1 VFAWDELGDD
11 SLAML
16 LKFMPCNQWAY
27 LPLENLINNRD
38 GHTPPS
44 TNLHFDR
51 NQAMTWSLDFIQTT
65 AVGAIALFLG
75 VALLRRVPVLR
86 RYNIPAAVVGGLVI
100 AILVTMSREFNLATV
115 KFDTTLQAPLMTAFF
130 TSIGLSAS
138 VGLLKAGTRQALVFL
153 ALATFLA
160 VIQSL
165 IGMATAV
172 AFGQS
177 PLLGVLM
184 GPAALTGG
192 PATALAFAPQFAA
205 AGVASAESVAIAAA
219 MAGIVMG
226 GLVGGPIVTRLLEHH
241 QLQAASSAPVLQA
254 AANLPEQASPDEE
267 GDMLTAL
274 KGIGVLLVAMGIG
287 AWLSGVMKGAD
298 LTLPGYVGAMIMG
311 ALIRNLDDQTQWL
324 RIPHALTERM
334 GVVCLSLFLAVALMN
349 LKLWELTSIAAPLL
363 VNLVIQVVAV
373 AVFCWYVVFRVMGRD
388 YDAAVMSGG
397 FTGFMLGTTANA
409 MAVMHSV
416 VQRYGPSPR
425 AFLVAPIVG
434 AFFIDFTNALLI
446 TGWLNLLSP

>member
-1 VFAWDELGDD
+1 
-11 SLAML
+11 
-16 LKFMPCNQWAY
+16 
-27 LPLENLINNRD
+27 
-38 GHTPPS
+38 
-44 TNLHFDR
+44 
-51 NQAMTWSLDFIQTT
+51 MTWSLDFIQTT

-75 VALLRRVPVLR
+75 VAVLRRVPVLR

-100 AILVTMSREFNLATV
+100 ALLVTMSREFSLATV

-254 AANLPEQASPDEE
+254 AANLPEEASPDEE

-298 LTLPGYVGAMIMG
+298 LTLPSYVGAMIMG

-373 AVFCWYVVFRVMGRD
+373 ALFCWYVVFRVMGRD

-446 TGWLNLLSP
+446 TGLLNLLS

>member
-1 VFAWDELGDD
+1 
-11 SLAML
+11 MT
-16 LKFMPCNQWAY
+16 
-27 LPLENLINNRD
+27 LP
-38 GHTPPS
+38 
-44 TNLHFDR
+44 
-51 NQAMTWSLDFIQTT
+51 LDFIQTT
-65 AVGAIALFLG
+65 AVGAVALFIG
-75 VALLRRVPVLR
+75 VFILRRIPVLR
-86 RYNIPAAVVGGLVI
+86 RYNIPAAVIGGLGI
-100 AILVTMSREFNLATV
+100 AILVTASREFNLATV
-115 KFDTTLQAPLMTAFF
+115 KFDTSLQAPLMTAFF

-165 IGMATAV
+165 IGIATAV

-226 GLVGGPIVTRLLEHH
+226 GLVGGPIVTRLIVRY
-241 QLQAASSAPVLQA
+241 QLHSPTTSPTPAAQTTTSMPVD
-254 AANLPEQASPDEE
+254 STRDEE
-267 GDMLTAL
+267 RDLLTVL
-274 KGIGVLLVAMGIG
+274 KGVGVLLVAMGIG
-287 AWLSGVMKGAD
+287 SWLGGVMKSAD
-298 LTLPGYVGAMIMG
+298 LTLPGYVGAMLMG
-311 ALIRNLDDQTQWL
+311 AVIRNMDDQTQWL
-324 RIPHALTERM
+324 QIPHELTERM
-334 GVVCLSLFLAVALMN
+334 GLVCLSLFLSVALMN

-363 VNLVIQVVAV
+363 VNLFIQVIAV

-446 TGWLNLLSP
+446 TGLLNLLS

>member
-1 VFAWDELGDD
+1 
-11 SLAML
+11 
-16 LKFMPCNQWAY
+16 
-27 LPLENLINNRD
+27 
-38 GHTPPS
+38 
-44 TNLHFDR
+44 
-51 NQAMTWSLDFIQTT
+51 
-65 AVGAIALFLG
+65 
-75 VALLRRVPVLR
+75 
-86 RYNIPAAVVGGLVI
+86 
-100 AILVTMSREFNLATV
+100 V

-205 AGVASAESVAIAAA
+205 AGVASAESVAIASA

-241 QLQAASSAPVLQA
+241 QLHAAGSAPLAPA
-254 AANLPEQASPDEE
+254 AVNAPELASPDDE
-267 GDMLTAL
+267 GDLLTAL
-274 KGIGVLLVAMGIG
+274 KGVGVLLVAMGIG

-363 VNLVIQVVAV
+363 VNLAIQVVAV

>member
-1 VFAWDELGDD
+1 
-11 SLAML
+11 
-16 LKFMPCNQWAY
+16 
-27 LPLENLINNRD
+27 
-38 GHTPPS
+38 
-44 TNLHFDR
+44 
-51 NQAMTWSLDFIQTT
+51 
-65 AVGAIALFLG
+65 
-75 VALLRRVPVLR
+75 
-86 RYNIPAAVVGGLVI
+86 
-100 AILVTMSREFNLATV
+100 MSREFNVASI

-165 IGMATAV
+165 IGIVTAV

-205 AGVASAESVAIAAA
+205 AGVAAAESVAIAAA

-226 GLVGGPIVTRLLEHH
+226 GLVGGPIVTRLIEHH
-241 QLQAASSAPVLQA
+241 QLHAPAPTPSAQTTTSMPVH
-254 AANLPEQASPDEE
+254 STSDEE
-267 GDMLTAL
+267 GDLLTVL
-274 KGIGVLLVAMGIG
+274 KGLSVLLVAMGVG
-287 AWLSGVMKGAD
+287 SWLGGVMKSAD
-298 LTLPGYVGAMIMG
+298 LTLPGYVGAMLMG
-311 ALIRNLDDQTQWL
+311 ALIRNVDDQTQWL
-324 RIPHALTERM
+324 QIPHELTERI
-334 GVVCLSLFLAVALMN
+334 GLICLSLFLSVALMN
-349 LKLWELTSIAAPLL
+349 LKLWELTSIAAPLI
-363 VNLVIQVVAV
+363 VNLIIQVLAV
-373 AVFCWYVVFRVMGRD
+373 AVFCWYVVFKVMGRD

-446 TGWLNLLSP
+446 TGLLNLMS

>member
-1 VFAWDELGDD
+1 
-11 SLAML
+11 
-16 LKFMPCNQWAY
+16 
-27 LPLENLINNRD
+27 
-38 GHTPPS
+38 
-44 TNLHFDR
+44 
-51 NQAMTWSLDFIQTT
+51 MTWSLDFIQTT

-75 VALLRRVPVLR
+75 VAVLRRVPVLR

-177 PLLGVLM
+177 PLLGVLK

>member
-1 VFAWDELGDD
+1 
-11 SLAML
+11 
-16 LKFMPCNQWAY
+16 
-27 LPLENLINNRD
+27 
-38 GHTPPS
+38 
-44 TNLHFDR
+44 
-51 NQAMTWSLDFIQTT
+51 MTWSLDFIQTT
-65 AVGAIALFLG
+65 AVGAIAVFLG
-75 VALLRRVPVLR
+75 VAVLRRVPVLR

-100 AILVTMSREFNLATV
+100 ALLVTMSREFSLATV

-165 IGMATAV
+165 IGMATAL

-241 QLQAASSAPVLQA
+241 QLQA
-254 AANLPEQASPDEE
+254 
-267 GDMLTAL
+267 DMLTAL

-334 GVVCLSLFLAVALMN
+334 GVVCLSLFLSVALMN

-373 AVFCWYVVFRVMGRD
+373 ALFCWYVVFRVMGRD

>member
-1 VFAWDELGDD
+1 
-11 SLAML
+11 
-16 LKFMPCNQWAY
+16 
-27 LPLENLINNRD
+27 
-38 GHTPPS
+38 
-44 TNLHFDR
+44 
-51 NQAMTWSLDFIQTT
+51 MTWSLDFIQTT
-65 AVGAIALFLG
+65 AVGAIALFVG
-75 VALLRRVPVLR
+75 VAILRRMPVLR

-100 AILVTMSREFNLATV
+100 AILVTMSREFNLASV

-165 IGMATAV
+165 IGIVTAV

-205 AGVASAESVAIAAA
+205 AGVVAAESVAIAAA

-226 GLVGGPIVTRLLEHH
+226 GLVGGPIVTRLIEHH
-241 QLQAASSAPVLQA
+241 QLHAPTPTPTPQPTTSMPVHSAS
-254 AANLPEQASPDEE
+254 DEE
-267 GDMLTAL
+267 GDLLTVL
-274 KGIGVLLVAMGIG
+274 KGLSVLLVAMGVG
-287 AWLSGVMKGAD
+287 SWLGGVMKSAD
-298 LTLPGYVGAMIMG
+298 LTLPGYVGAMLMG
-311 ALIRNLDDQTQWL
+311 ALIRNIDDQTKWL
-324 RIPHALTERM
+324 QIPHELTERI
-334 GVVCLSLFLAVALMN
+334 GVVCLSLFLSVALMN

-363 VNLVIQVVAV
+363 VNLIIQVVAV

-446 TGWLNLLSP
+446 TGLLNFLG

>member
-1 VFAWDELGDD
+1 
-11 SLAML
+11 
-16 LKFMPCNQWAY
+16 
-27 LPLENLINNRD
+27 
-38 GHTPPS
+38 
-44 TNLHFDR
+44 
-51 NQAMTWSLDFIQTT
+51 MTWSLDFIQTT
-65 AVGAIALFLG
+65 AVGAIALFVG
-75 VALLRRVPVLR
+75 VAILHRMPVLR

-100 AILVTMSREFNLATV
+100 AILVTMSREFNLASV

-165 IGMATAV
+165 IGIVTAV

-205 AGVASAESVAIAAA
+205 AGVVAAESVAIAAA

-226 GLVGGPIVTRLLEHH
+226 GLVGGPIVTRLIEHH
-241 QLQAASSAPVLQA
+241 QLHAPTPTPTPTPTPQPTTSMPVHSAS
-254 AANLPEQASPDEE
+254 DEE
-267 GDMLTAL
+267 GDLLTVL
-274 KGIGVLLVAMGIG
+274 KGLSVLLVAMGVG
-287 AWLSGVMKGAD
+287 SWLGGVMKSAD

-311 ALIRNLDDQTQWL
+311 ALIRNVDDQTKWL
-324 RIPHALTERM
+324 QIPHELTERI
-334 GVVCLSLFLAVALMN
+334 GVVCLSLFLSVALMN

-363 VNLVIQVVAV
+363 VNLIIQVIAV

-446 TGWLNLLSP
+446 TGLLNFLG

>member
-1 VFAWDELGDD
+1 
-11 SLAML
+11 
-16 LKFMPCNQWAY
+16 
-27 LPLENLINNRD
+27 
-38 GHTPPS
+38 
-44 TNLHFDR
+44 
-51 NQAMTWSLDFIQTT
+51 MTWSLDFIQTT
-65 AVGAIALFLG
+65 AVGAIALFVG
-75 VALLRRVPVLR
+75 VAILRRMPVLR

-100 AILVTMSREFNLATV
+100 AILVTMSREFNLASV

-165 IGMATAV
+165 IGIVTAV

-205 AGVASAESVAIAAA
+205 AGVVAAESVAIAAA

-226 GLVGGPIVTRLLEHH
+226 GLVGGPIVTRLIEHH
-241 QLQAASSAPVLQA
+241 QLHAPTPTPTPQPTTSMPVHSAS
-254 AANLPEQASPDEE
+254 DEE
-267 GDMLTAL
+267 GDLLTVL
-274 KGIGVLLVAMGIG
+274 KGLSVLLVAMGVG
-287 AWLSGVMKGAD
+287 SWLGGVMKSAD

-311 ALIRNLDDQTQWL
+311 ALIRNVDDQTKWL
-324 RIPHALTERM
+324 QIPHELTERI
-334 GVVCLSLFLAVALMN
+334 GVVCLSLFLSVALMN

-363 VNLVIQVVAV
+363 VNLIIQVVAV

-446 TGWLNLLSP
+446 TGLLNFLG

>member
-1 VFAWDELGDD
+1 
-11 SLAML
+11 ML

-75 VALLRRVPVLR
+75 VAVLRRVPVLR

-115 KFDTTLQAPLMTAFF
+115 QFDTTLQAPLMTAFF

>member
-1 VFAWDELGDD
+1 
-11 SLAML
+11 M
-16 LKFMPCNQWAY
+16 N
-27 LPLENLINNRD
+27 
-38 GHTPPS
+38 
-44 TNLHFDR
+44 
-51 NQAMTWSLDFIQTT
+51 WSFDFIQTT
-65 AVGAIALFLG
+65 AVGALALFLG
-75 VALLRRVPVLR
+75 VAVLRRVPVLR
-86 RYNIPAAVVGGLVI
+86 RYNIPAAVVGGLGI
-100 AILVTMSREFNLATV
+100 AILVTMARESSLVTV

-138 VGLLKAGTRQALVFL
+138 VGLLKAGTRQALLFL
-153 ALATFLA
+153 ALATLLA
-160 VIQSL
+160 GLQSL
-165 IGMATAV
+165 IGMATAL
-172 AFGQS
+172 AFDQS

-205 AGVASAESVAIAAA
+205 AGVASAESVAIASA

-241 QLQAASSAPVLQA
+241 QLHASGRAPLAPAAVKSSEEVSQ
-254 AANLPEQASPDEE
+254 DEE
-267 GDMLTAL
+267 GDTLTVL

-298 LTLPGYVGAMIMG
+298 LTLPSYVGAMILG
-311 ALIRNLDDQTQWL
+311 ALIRNLDDQTQWFRL
-324 RIPHALTERM
+324 PHALTERM

-349 LKLWELTSIAAPLL
+349 LKLWELTSVAAPLL
-363 VNLVIQVVAV
+363 VNLALQVVAV
-373 AVFCWYVVFRVMGRD
+373 TVFCWFVVFRLMGRD

-425 AFLVAPIVG
+425 AVFVAPIVG

>member
-1 VFAWDELGDD
+1 
-11 SLAML
+11 ML
-16 LKFMPCNQWAY
+16 LKFMPFNQWAD

-38 GHTPPS
+38 GYTPS
-44 TNLHFDR
+44 TNPHFDR

-205 AGVASAESVAIAAA
+205 AGVASAESVAIASA

-311 ALIRNLDDQTQWL
+311 ALIRNLDDQTHWF

-334 GVVCLSLFLAVALMN
+334 GVVCLSLFLSVALMN

>member
-1 VFAWDELGDD
+1 
-11 SLAML
+11 MT
-16 LKFMPCNQWAY
+16 
-27 LPLENLINNRD
+27 LP
-38 GHTPPS
+38 
-44 TNLHFDR
+44 
-51 NQAMTWSLDFIQTT
+51 LDFIQTT
-65 AVGAIALFLG
+65 AVGAVALFIG
-75 VALLRRVPVLR
+75 VFILHRIPVLR
-86 RYNIPAAVVGGLVI
+86 RYNIPAAVIGGLGI
-100 AILVTMSREFNLATV
+100 AILVTASREFNLATV
-115 KFDTTLQAPLMTAFF
+115 KFDTSLQAPLMTAFF

-165 IGMATAV
+165 IGIATAV

-226 GLVGGPIVTRLLEHH
+226 GLVGGPIVTRLIVRY
-241 QLQAASSAPVLQA
+241 QLHSPTTSPTPAAQTTTSMPVD
-254 AANLPEQASPDEE
+254 STRDEE
-267 GDMLTAL
+267 RDLLTVL
-274 KGIGVLLVAMGIG
+274 KGVGVLLVAMGIG
-287 AWLSGVMKGAD
+287 SWLGGVMKSAD
-298 LTLPGYVGAMIMG
+298 LTLPGYVGAMLMG
-311 ALIRNLDDQTQWL
+311 AVIRNMDDQTQWL
-324 RIPHALTERM
+324 QIPHELTERM
-334 GVVCLSLFLAVALMN
+334 GLVCLSLFLSVALMN

-363 VNLVIQVVAV
+363 VNLFIQVMAV

-446 TGWLNLLSP
+446 TGLLNLLS

>member
-1 VFAWDELGDD
+1 
-11 SLAML
+11 ML

-75 VALLRRVPVLR
+75 VAVLRRVPVLR

-115 KFDTTLQAPLMTAFF
+115 QFDTTLQAPLMTAFF

-373 AVFCWYVVFRVMGRD
+373 ALFCWYVVFRVMGRD

>member
-1 VFAWDELGDD
+1 
-11 SLAML
+11 
-16 LKFMPCNQWAY
+16 
-27 LPLENLINNRD
+27 
-38 GHTPPS
+38 
-44 TNLHFDR
+44 
-51 NQAMTWSLDFIQTT
+51 
-65 AVGAIALFLG
+65 
-75 VALLRRVPVLR
+75 
-86 RYNIPAAVVGGLVI
+86 
-100 AILVTMSREFNLATV
+100 
-115 KFDTTLQAPLMTAFF
+115 
-130 TSIGLSAS
+130 
-138 VGLLKAGTRQALVFL
+138 
-153 ALATFLA
+153 
-160 VIQSL
+160 
-165 IGMATAV
+165 
-172 AFGQS
+172 
-177 PLLGVLM
+177 
-184 GPAALTGG
+184 
-192 PATALAFAPQFAA
+192 LAFAPQFAA
-205 AGVASAESVAIAAA
+205 AGVASAESVAIASA

-241 QLQAASSAPVLQA
+241 QLHAAGSAPLAPA
-254 AANLPEQASPDEE
+254 AVNAPELASPDDE

-274 KGIGVLLVAMGIG
+274 KGVGVLLVAMGIG

-311 ALIRNLDDQTQWL
+311 ALIRNLDDQTHWF

>member
-1 VFAWDELGDD
+1 
-11 SLAML
+11 
-16 LKFMPCNQWAY
+16 
-27 LPLENLINNRD
+27 
-38 GHTPPS
+38 
-44 TNLHFDR
+44 
-51 NQAMTWSLDFIQTT
+51 MTWSLDFIQTT

-75 VALLRRVPVLR
+75 MSILNRVPVLR

-100 AILVTMSREFNLATV
+100 AILVTLSRESNLVAV

-138 VGLLKAGTRQALVFL
+138 VGLLRAGTRQALVFL

-160 VIQSL
+160 VVQSL
-165 IGMATAV
+165 IGIATAV

-226 GLVGGPIVTRLLEHH
+226 GLVGGPIVTRLLDHH
-241 QLQAASSAPVLQA
+241 QLQAAAPTLIPTAQTSTSSSVD
-254 AANLPEQASPDEE
+254 SSSDEE
-267 GDMLTAL
+267 GNMLTVL
-274 KGIGVLLVAMGIG
+274 KGLSVLLVAMGVG
-287 AWLSGVMKGAD
+287 AWLGGVMKSAD

-311 ALIRNLDDQTQWL
+311 ALIRNIDDQTRWL
-324 RIPHALTERM
+324 NIPHELTERI
-334 GVVCLSLFLAVALMN
+334 GVVCLSLFLSVALMN

-363 VNLVIQVVAV
+363 VNLVVQVLAV
-373 AVFCWYVVFRVMGRD
+373 AIFCWYVVFKVMGRD

-397 FTGFMLGTTANA
+397 FIGFMLGTTANA

-446 TGWLNLLSP
+446 TGLLNLLS

>member
-1 VFAWDELGDD
+1 
-11 SLAML
+11 
-16 LKFMPCNQWAY
+16 
-27 LPLENLINNRD
+27 
-38 GHTPPS
+38 
-44 TNLHFDR
+44 
-51 NQAMTWSLDFIQTT
+51 MTWSLDFIQTT
-65 AVGAIALFLG
+65 AVGAMALFVG
-75 VALLRRVPVLR
+75 VAILRRMPVLR

-100 AILVTMSREFNLATV
+100 AILVTMSREFNVASV

-165 IGMATAV
+165 IGIVTAV
-172 AFGQS
+172 AFGES

-205 AGVASAESVAIAAA
+205 AGVAAAESVAIAAA

-226 GLVGGPIVTRLLEHH
+226 GLVGGPIVTRLIEHH
-241 QLQAASSAPVLQA
+241 QLHASTPIPTTQTTTSLPVHSA
-254 AANLPEQASPDEE
+254 SDEE
-267 GDMLTAL
+267 GDLLTVL
-274 KGIGVLLVAMGIG
+274 KGLGVLLVAMGVG
-287 AWLSGVMKGAD
+287 SWLGGVMKSAD
-298 LTLPGYVGAMIMG
+298 LTLPGYVGAMLMG
-311 ALIRNLDDQTQWL
+311 ALIRNVDDQTKWL
-324 RIPHALTERM
+324 QIPHELTERI
-334 GVVCLSLFLAVALMN
+334 GVVCLSLFLSVALMN

-363 VNLVIQVVAV
+363 VNLIIQVIAV

-446 TGWLNLLSP
+446 TGLLNFLG

>member
-1 VFAWDELGDD
+1 
-11 SLAML
+11 MT
-16 LKFMPCNQWAY
+16 
-27 LPLENLINNRD
+27 LP
-38 GHTPPS
+38 
-44 TNLHFDR
+44 
-51 NQAMTWSLDFIQTT
+51 LDFIQTT
-65 AVGAIALFLG
+65 AVGAVALFMG
-75 VALLRRVPVLR
+75 VFILRRIPVLR
-86 RYNIPAAVVGGLVI
+86 RYNIPAAVIGGLVI
-100 AILVTMSREFNLATV
+100 AILVTASREFNWATV

-165 IGMATAV
+165 IGIATAV

-226 GLVGGPIVTRLLEHH
+226 GLVGGPIVTRLIVRY
-241 QLQAASSAPVLQA
+241 QLHSPPPTPTPSAQSTTSTPVD
-254 AANLPEQASPDEE
+254 STSDEE
-267 GDMLTAL
+267 RDLLTVL
-274 KGIGVLLVAMGIG
+274 KGVGVLLVAMGVG
-287 AWLSGVMKGAD
+287 SWLGSVMKSAD
-298 LTLPGYVGAMIMG
+298 LTLPGYVGAMLMG
-311 ALIRNLDDQTQWL
+311 AVIRNIDDQTQWL
-324 RIPHALTERM
+324 QIPHELSERM
-334 GVVCLSLFLAVALMN
+334 GLVCLSLFLSVALMN

-363 VNLVIQVVAV
+363 VNLFIQVIAV

-446 TGWLNLLSP
+446 TGLLNLLS

>member
-16 LKFMPCNQWAY
+16 LKFMPFNQWAD

-38 GHTPPS
+38 GYTPS
-44 TNLHFDR
+44 TNPHFDR

-205 AGVASAESVAIAAA
+205 AGVASAESVAIASA

-241 QLQAASSAPVLQA
+241 QLHAAGSAPLAPA
-254 AANLPEQASPDEE
+254 AVNAPEMASPDDE

-274 KGIGVLLVAMGIG
+274 KGVGVLLVAMGIG

-363 VNLVIQVVAV
+363 VNLAIQVVAV

>member
-1 VFAWDELGDD
+1 
-11 SLAML
+11 MT
-16 LKFMPCNQWAY
+16 
-27 LPLENLINNRD
+27 LP
-38 GHTPPS
+38 
-44 TNLHFDR
+44 
-51 NQAMTWSLDFIQTT
+51 LDFIQTT
-65 AVGAIALFLG
+65 AVGAVALFIG
-75 VALLRRVPVLR
+75 VFILRRIPVLR
-86 RYNIPAAVVGGLVI
+86 RYNIPAAVIGGLGI
-100 AILVTMSREFNLATV
+100 AILVTASREFNLATV
-115 KFDTTLQAPLMTAFF
+115 KFDTSLQAPLMTAFF

-165 IGMATAV
+165 IGIATAV

-226 GLVGGPIVTRLLEHH
+226 GLVGGPIVTRLIVRY
-241 QLQAASSAPVLQA
+241 QLHSPTTSPTPAAQTTTSMPVD
-254 AANLPEQASPDEE
+254 STSDEE
-267 GDMLTAL
+267 RDLLTVL
-274 KGIGVLLVAMGIG
+274 KGVGVLLVAMGIG
-287 AWLSGVMKGAD
+287 SWLGGVMKSAD
-298 LTLPGYVGAMIMG
+298 LTLPGYVGAMLMG
-311 ALIRNLDDQTQWL
+311 AVIRNMDDQTQWL
-324 RIPHALTERM
+324 QIPHELTERM
-334 GVVCLSLFLAVALMN
+334 GLVCLSLFLSVALMN

-363 VNLVIQVVAV
+363 VNLFIQVIAV

-446 TGWLNLLSP
+446 TGLLNLLS

>member
-1 VFAWDELGDD
+1 
-11 SLAML
+11 
-16 LKFMPCNQWAY
+16 
-27 LPLENLINNRD
+27 
-38 GHTPPS
+38 
-44 TNLHFDR
+44 
-51 NQAMTWSLDFIQTT
+51 MTWSLDFIQTT
-65 AVGAIALFLG
+65 AVGAIALFVG
-75 VALLRRVPVLR
+75 VAILRRMPVLR

-100 AILVTMSREFNLATV
+100 AILVTMSREFNLASV

-165 IGMATAV
+165 IGIVTAV

-205 AGVASAESVAIAAA
+205 AGVVAAESVAIAAA

-226 GLVGGPIVTRLLEHH
+226 GLVGGPIVTRLIEHH
-241 QLQAASSAPVLQA
+241 QLHAPTPTPSPQPTTSMPVHSAS
-254 AANLPEQASPDEE
+254 DEE
-267 GDMLTAL
+267 GDLLTVL
-274 KGIGVLLVAMGIG
+274 KGLSVLLVAMGVG
-287 AWLSGVMKGAD
+287 SWLGGVMKSAD
-298 LTLPGYVGAMIMG
+298 LTLPGYVGAMLMG
-311 ALIRNLDDQTQWL
+311 ALIRNVDDQTKWL
-324 RIPHALTERM
+324 QIPHELTERI
-334 GVVCLSLFLAVALMN
+334 GVVCLSLFLSVALMN

-363 VNLVIQVVAV
+363 VNLIIQVIAV

-446 TGWLNLLSP
+446 TGLLNFLG

>member
-1 VFAWDELGDD
+1 
-11 SLAML
+11 
-16 LKFMPCNQWAY
+16 
-27 LPLENLINNRD
+27 
-38 GHTPPS
+38 
-44 TNLHFDR
+44 
-51 NQAMTWSLDFIQTT
+51 MTWSLDFIQTT
-65 AVGAIALFLG
+65 AVGAIALFVG
-75 VALLRRVPVLR
+75 VAILRRMPVLR

-100 AILVTMSREFNLATV
+100 AILVTMSREFNLASV

-165 IGMATAV
+165 IGIVTAV

-205 AGVASAESVAIAAA
+205 AGVVAAESVAIAAA

-226 GLVGGPIVTRLLEHH
+226 GLVGGPIVTRLIEHH
-241 QLQAASSAPVLQA
+241 QLHAPTPTPTPQPTTSMPVHSAS
-254 AANLPEQASPDEE
+254 DEE
-267 GDMLTAL
+267 GDLLTVL
-274 KGIGVLLVAMGIG
+274 KGLSVLLVAMGVG
-287 AWLSGVMKGAD
+287 SWLGGVMKSAD
-298 LTLPGYVGAMIMG
+298 LTLPGYVGAMLMG
-311 ALIRNLDDQTQWL
+311 ALIRNIDDQTQWL
-324 RIPHALTERM
+324 QIPHELTERI
-334 GVVCLSLFLAVALMN
+334 GVVCLSLFLSVALMN

-363 VNLVIQVVAV
+363 VNLIIQVIAV

-446 TGWLNLLSP
+446 TGLLNFLG

>member
-1 VFAWDELGDD
+1 
-11 SLAML
+11 
-16 LKFMPCNQWAY
+16 
-27 LPLENLINNRD
+27 
-38 GHTPPS
+38 
-44 TNLHFDR
+44 
-51 NQAMTWSLDFIQTT
+51 
-65 AVGAIALFLG
+65 
-75 VALLRRVPVLR
+75 
-86 RYNIPAAVVGGLVI
+86 
-100 AILVTMSREFNLATV
+100 VTLSRESNLVAV

-138 VGLLKAGTRQALVFL
+138 VGLLRAGTRQALVFL

-160 VIQSL
+160 VVQSV
-165 IGMATAV
+165 IGIATAV

-192 PATALAFAPQFAA
+192 PATALAFAPQFAV

-226 GLVGGPIVTRLLEHH
+226 GLVGGPIVTRLLDHH
-241 QLQAASSAPVLQA
+241 QLQAAPATLTPTAQTSTSSSVD
-254 AANLPEQASPDEE
+254 SSSDEE
-267 GDMLTAL
+267 GNMLTVL
-274 KGIGVLLVAMGIG
+274 KGLSVLLVAMGVG
-287 AWLSGVMKGAD
+287 AWLGGVMKSAD

-311 ALIRNLDDQTQWL
+311 ALIRNIDDQTRWL
-324 RIPHALTERM
+324 NIPHELTERI
-334 GVVCLSLFLAVALMN
+334 GVVCLSLFLSVALMN

-373 AVFCWYVVFRVMGRD
+373 GVFCWYVVFKVMGRD

-397 FTGFMLGTTANA
+397 FIGFMLGTTANA

-446 TGWLNLLSP
+446 TGLLNLLS

>member
-1 VFAWDELGDD
+1 
-11 SLAML
+11 MT
-16 LKFMPCNQWAY
+16 
-27 LPLENLINNRD
+27 LP
-38 GHTPPS
+38 
-44 TNLHFDR
+44 
-51 NQAMTWSLDFIQTT
+51 LDFIQTT
-65 AVGAIALFLG
+65 AVGAVALFLG
-75 VALLRRVPVLR
+75 VFILRRIPVLR
-86 RYNIPAAVVGGLVI
+86 RYNIPAAVIGGLVI
-100 AILVTMSREFNLATV
+100 AILVTASREFNLASI
-115 KFDTTLQAPLMTAFF
+115 KFDTSLQAPLMTAFF

-165 IGMATAV
+165 IGIATAV

-226 GLVGGPIVTRLLEHH
+226 GLVGGPIVTRLIVRY
-241 QLQAASSAPVLQA
+241 QLHSPTSTPAAQTTTSMPVD
-254 AANLPEQASPDEE
+254 STSDEE
-267 GDMLTAL
+267 RDLLTVL
-274 KGIGVLLVAMGIG
+274 KGVGVLLVAMGIG
-287 AWLSGVMKGAD
+287 SWLGGVMKSAD
-298 LTLPGYVGAMIMG
+298 LTLPGYVGAMLMG
-311 ALIRNLDDQTQWL
+311 AVIRNMDDQTQWL
-324 RIPHALTERM
+324 QIPHELTERM
-334 GVVCLSLFLAVALMN
+334 GLVCLSLFLSVALMN

-363 VNLVIQVVAV
+363 VNLFIQVIAV

-446 TGWLNLLSP
+446 TGLLNLLS

>member
-1 VFAWDELGDD
+1 
-11 SLAML
+11 
-16 LKFMPCNQWAY
+16 
-27 LPLENLINNRD
+27 
-38 GHTPPS
+38 
-44 TNLHFDR
+44 
-51 NQAMTWSLDFIQTT
+51 MTWSLDFIQTT
-65 AVGAIALFLG
+65 AVGAIALFVG
-75 VALLRRVPVLR
+75 VAILRRMPVLR

-100 AILVTMSREFNLATV
+100 AILVTMSREFNLASV

-165 IGMATAV
+165 IGIVTAV

-205 AGVASAESVAIAAA
+205 AGVVAAESVAIAAA

-226 GLVGGPIVTRLLEHH
+226 GLVGGPIVTRLIEHH
-241 QLQAASSAPVLQA
+241 QLHAPTPTPTPQPTASMPVHSA
-254 AANLPEQASPDEE
+254 SDEE
-267 GDMLTAL
+267 GDLLTVL
-274 KGIGVLLVAMGIG
+274 KGLSVLLVAMGVG
-287 AWLSGVMKGAD
+287 SWLGGVMKSAD

-311 ALIRNLDDQTQWL
+311 ALIRNIDDQTQWL
-324 RIPHALTERM
+324 QIPHELTERI
-334 GVVCLSLFLAVALMN
+334 GVVCLSLFLSVALMN

-363 VNLVIQVVAV
+363 VNLIIQVIAV

-446 TGWLNLLSP
+446 TGLLNFLG

>member
-1 VFAWDELGDD
+1 
-11 SLAML
+11 
-16 LKFMPCNQWAY
+16 
-27 LPLENLINNRD
+27 
-38 GHTPPS
+38 
-44 TNLHFDR
+44 
-51 NQAMTWSLDFIQTT
+51 
-65 AVGAIALFLG
+65 VGAIALFVG
-75 VALLRRVPVLR
+75 VAVLRRLPVLR
-86 RYNIPAAVVGGLVI
+86 RYNIPAAVVGGLLI
-100 AILVTMSREFNLATV
+100 AILVTMSREFNVASV

-138 VGLLKAGTRQALVFL
+138 VGLLRAGTRQALVFL
-153 ALATFLA
+153 GLATFLA
-160 VIQSL
+160 VVQSL
-165 IGMATAV
+165 IGIATAV

-226 GLVGGPIVTRLLEHH
+226 GLVGGPIVTRLLDHH
-241 QLQAASSAPVLQA
+241 QLQAAAPTLTPKAQTSTSSSVD
-254 AANLPEQASPDEE
+254 SSGDEE
-267 GDMLTAL
+267 GNMLTVL
-274 KGIGVLLVAMGIG
+274 KGLSVLLVAMGVG
-287 AWLSGVMKGAD
+287 AWLGGVMKSAD

-311 ALIRNLDDQTQWL
+311 ALIRNIDDQTRWL
-324 RIPHALTERM
+324 NIPHELTERI
-334 GVVCLSLFLAVALMN
+334 GVVCLSLFLSVALMN

-373 AVFCWYVVFRVMGRD
+373 AVFSWYVVFKVMGRD

-397 FTGFMLGTTANA
+397 FVGFMLGTTANA

-446 TGWLNLLSP
+446 TGLLNLLS

>member
-1 VFAWDELGDD
+1 
-11 SLAML
+11 
-16 LKFMPCNQWAY
+16 
-27 LPLENLINNRD
+27 
-38 GHTPPS
+38 
-44 TNLHFDR
+44 
-51 NQAMTWSLDFIQTT
+51 MTWSLDFIQTT
-65 AVGAIALFLG
+65 AVGAIALFVG
-75 VALLRRVPVLR
+75 VAILRRMPVLR

-100 AILVTMSREFNLATV
+100 AILVTMSREFNLASV

-165 IGMATAV
+165 IGIVTAV

-205 AGVASAESVAIAAA
+205 AGVVAAESVAIAAA

-226 GLVGGPIVTRLLEHH
+226 GLVGGPIVTRLIEHH
-241 QLQAASSAPVLQA
+241 QLHAPTPTPTPQPTASMPVHSA
-254 AANLPEQASPDEE
+254 SDEE
-267 GDMLTAL
+267 GDLLKVL
-274 KGIGVLLVAMGIG
+274 KGLGVLLVAMGVG
-287 AWLSGVMKGAD
+287 SWLGGVMKSAD
-298 LTLPGYVGAMIMG
+298 LTLPSYVGAMIMG
-311 ALIRNLDDQTQWL
+311 ALIRNVDDQTKWL
-324 RIPHALTERM
+324 QIPHELTERI
-334 GVVCLSLFLAVALMN
+334 GVVCLSLFLSVALMN

-363 VNLVIQVVAV
+363 VNLIIQVIAV

-446 TGWLNLLSP
+446 TGLLNFLG

>member
-1 VFAWDELGDD
+1 
-11 SLAML
+11 
-16 LKFMPCNQWAY
+16 
-27 LPLENLINNRD
+27 
-38 GHTPPS
+38 
-44 TNLHFDR
+44 
-51 NQAMTWSLDFIQTT
+51 MTWSLDFIQTT

>member
-1 VFAWDELGDD
+1 
-11 SLAML
+11 MT
-16 LKFMPCNQWAY
+16 
-27 LPLENLINNRD
+27 LP
-38 GHTPPS
+38 
-44 TNLHFDR
+44 
-51 NQAMTWSLDFIQTT
+51 LDFIQTT
-65 AVGAIALFLG
+65 AVGAVALFIG
-75 VALLRRVPVLR
+75 VFILRRIPVLR
-86 RYNIPAAVVGGLVI
+86 RYNIPAAVIGGLGI
-100 AILVTMSREFNLATV
+100 AILVTASREFNLATV
-115 KFDTTLQAPLMTAFF
+115 KFDTSLQAPLMTAFF

-165 IGMATAV
+165 IGIATAV

-226 GLVGGPIVTRLLEHH
+226 GLVGGPIVTRLIVRY
-241 QLQAASSAPVLQA
+241 QLHSPTTSPTPAAQTTTSMPVD
-254 AANLPEQASPDEE
+254 STRDEE
-267 GDMLTAL
+267 RDLLTVL
-274 KGIGVLLVAMGIG
+274 KGVGVLLVAMGIG
-287 AWLSGVMKGAD
+287 SWLGGVMKSAD
-298 LTLPGYVGAMIMG
+298 LTLPGYVGAMLMG
-311 ALIRNLDDQTQWL
+311 AVIRNMDDQTQWL
-324 RIPHALTERM
+324 QIPHELTERM
-334 GVVCLSLFLAVALMN
+334 GLVCLSLFLSVALMN

-363 VNLVIQVVAV
+363 VNLFIQVIAV

-409 MAVMHSV
+409 MAVMHSA

-446 TGWLNLLSP
+446 TGLLNLLS

>member
-1 VFAWDELGDD
+1 
-11 SLAML
+11 
-16 LKFMPCNQWAY
+16 
-27 LPLENLINNRD
+27 
-38 GHTPPS
+38 
-44 TNLHFDR
+44 
-51 NQAMTWSLDFIQTT
+51 MTWSLDFIQTT
-65 AVGAIALFLG
+65 AVGAIALFVG
-75 VALLRRVPVLR
+75 VAILHRMPVLR

-100 AILVTMSREFNLATV
+100 AILVTMSREFNLASV

-165 IGMATAV
+165 IGIVTAV

-205 AGVASAESVAIAAA
+205 AGVVAAESVAIAAA

-226 GLVGGPIVTRLLEHH
+226 GLVGGPIVTRLIEHH
-241 QLQAASSAPVLQA
+241 QLHAPTPTPTPTPTPQPTTSMPVHSAS
-254 AANLPEQASPDEE
+254 NEE
-267 GDMLTAL
+267 GDLLTVL
-274 KGIGVLLVAMGIG
+274 KGLSVLLIAMGVG
-287 AWLSGVMKGAD
+287 SWLGGVMKSAD

-311 ALIRNLDDQTQWL
+311 ALIRNVDDQTKWL
-324 RIPHALTERM
+324 QIPHELTERI
-334 GVVCLSLFLAVALMN
+334 GVVCLSLFLSVALMN

-363 VNLVIQVVAV
+363 VNLIIQVIAV

-446 TGWLNLLSP
+446 TGLLNFLG

>member
-1 VFAWDELGDD
+1 
-11 SLAML
+11 
-16 LKFMPCNQWAY
+16 
-27 LPLENLINNRD
+27 
-38 GHTPPS
+38 
-44 TNLHFDR
+44 
-51 NQAMTWSLDFIQTT
+51 MTWSLDFIQTT

-75 VALLRRVPVLR
+75 MSILKRVPVLR

-100 AILVTMSREFNLATV
+100 AILVTLSRESNLVAV

-138 VGLLKAGTRQALVFL
+138 VGLLRAGTRQALVFL

-160 VIQSL
+160 VVQSL
-165 IGMATAV
+165 IGIATAV

-226 GLVGGPIVTRLLEHH
+226 GLVGGPIVTRLLDHH
-241 QLQAASSAPVLQA
+241 QLQAAAPTLTPTAQTSTSSSVD
-254 AANLPEQASPDEE
+254 SSSDEE
-267 GDMLTAL
+267 GNMLTVL
-274 KGIGVLLVAMGIG
+274 KGLSVLLVAMGVG
-287 AWLSGVMKGAD
+287 AWLGGVMKSAD

-311 ALIRNLDDQTQWL
+311 ALIRNIDDQTRWL
-324 RIPHALTERM
+324 NIPHELTERI
-334 GVVCLSLFLAVALMN
+334 GVVCLSLFLSVALMN

-363 VNLVIQVVAV
+363 VNLVVQVVAV
-373 AVFCWYVVFRVMGRD
+373 AVFCWYVVFKVMGRD

-397 FTGFMLGTTANA
+397 FIGFMLGTTANA

-446 TGWLNLLSP
+446 TGLLNLLS

>member
-1 VFAWDELGDD
+1 
-11 SLAML
+11 MT
-16 LKFMPCNQWAY
+16 
-27 LPLENLINNRD
+27 LP
-38 GHTPPS
+38 
-44 TNLHFDR
+44 
-51 NQAMTWSLDFIQTT
+51 LDFIQTT
-65 AVGAIALFLG
+65 AVGAVALFIG
-75 VALLRRVPVLR
+75 VFILRRIPVLR
-86 RYNIPAAVVGGLVI
+86 RYNIPAAVIGGLGI
-100 AILVTMSREFNLATV
+100 AILVTASREFNLATV
-115 KFDTTLQAPLMTAFF
+115 KFDTSLQAPLMTAFF

-138 VGLLKAGTRQALVFL
+138 VVLLKAGTRQALVFL

-165 IGMATAV
+165 IGIATAV

-226 GLVGGPIVTRLLEHH
+226 GLVGGPIVTRLIVRY
-241 QLQAASSAPVLQA
+241 QLHSPTTSPTPAAQTTTSMPVD
-254 AANLPEQASPDEE
+254 STRDEE
-267 GDMLTAL
+267 RDLLTVL
-274 KGIGVLLVAMGIG
+274 KGVGVLLVAMGIG
-287 AWLSGVMKGAD
+287 SWLGGVMKSAD
-298 LTLPGYVGAMIMG
+298 LTLPGYVGAMLMG
-311 ALIRNLDDQTQWL
+311 AVIRNMDDQTQWL
-324 RIPHALTERM
+324 QIPHELTERM
-334 GVVCLSLFLAVALMN
+334 GLVCLSLFLSVALMN

-363 VNLVIQVVAV
+363 VNLFIQVIAV

-446 TGWLNLLSP
+446 TGLLNLLS

>member
-1 VFAWDELGDD
+1 
-11 SLAML
+11 ML

-75 VALLRRVPVLR
+75 VAVLRRVPVLR

-100 AILVTMSREFNLATV
+100 AILVTLSREFSLATV

-254 AANLPEQASPDEE
+254 AAKLPEQASPDEE

>member
-1 VFAWDELGDD
+1 
-11 SLAML
+11 
-16 LKFMPCNQWAY
+16 
-27 LPLENLINNRD
+27 
-38 GHTPPS
+38 
-44 TNLHFDR
+44 
-51 NQAMTWSLDFIQTT
+51 MTWSLDFIQTT
-65 AVGAIALFLG
+65 AVGAIALFVG
-75 VALLRRVPVLR
+75 VAVLRRLPVLR
-86 RYNIPAAVVGGLVI
+86 RYNIPAAVVGGLLI
-100 AILVTMSREFNLATV
+100 AILVTMSREFNVASV

-138 VGLLKAGTRQALVFL
+138 VGLLKSGTRQALVFL

-160 VIQSL
+160 VMQSL
-165 IGMATAV
+165 IGIVTAV

-205 AGVASAESVAIAAA
+205 AGVAAAESVAIAAA

-226 GLVGGPIVTRLLEHH
+226 GLVGGPIVTRLIEHH
-241 QLQAASSAPVLQA
+241 QLRASSPAPTKQTTTSMPVHS
-254 AANLPEQASPDEE
+254 ASDEE
-267 GDMLTAL
+267 GDLLTVL
-274 KGIGVLLVAMGIG
+274 KGLGVLLVAMGVG
-287 AWLSGVMKGAD
+287 SWLGGVMKSAD
-298 LTLPGYVGAMIMG
+298 LTLPGYVGAMLMG
-311 ALIRNLDDQTQWL
+311 ALIRNIDDQTKWL
-324 RIPHALTERM
+324 QIPHELTERI
-334 GVVCLSLFLAVALMN
+334 GLVCLSLFLSVALMN

-363 VNLVIQVVAV
+363 VNLIIQVIAV

-446 TGWLNLLSP
+446 TGLLNLMS

>member
-1 VFAWDELGDD
+1 
-11 SLAML
+11 ML

>member
-1 VFAWDELGDD
+1 
-11 SLAML
+11 
-16 LKFMPCNQWAY
+16 
-27 LPLENLINNRD
+27 
-38 GHTPPS
+38 
-44 TNLHFDR
+44 
-51 NQAMTWSLDFIQTT
+51 MTWSLDFIQTT
-65 AVGAIALFLG
+65 AVGAIALFVG
-75 VALLRRVPVLR
+75 VAILRRMPVLR

-100 AILVTMSREFNLATV
+100 AILVTMSREFNLASV

-165 IGMATAV
+165 IGIVTAV

-205 AGVASAESVAIAAA
+205 AGVVAAESVAIAAA

-226 GLVGGPIVTRLLEHH
+226 GLVGGPIVTRLIEHH
-241 QLQAASSAPVLQA
+241 QLHAPTPTPTPQPTASMPVHSA
-254 AANLPEQASPDEE
+254 SDEE
-267 GDMLTAL
+267 GDLLKVL
-274 KGIGVLLVAMGIG
+274 KGLGVLLVAMGVG
-287 AWLSGVMKGAD
+287 SWLGGVMKSAD
-298 LTLPGYVGAMIMG
+298 LTLPGYVGAMLMG
-311 ALIRNLDDQTQWL
+311 ALIRNVDDQTKWL
-324 RIPHALTERM
+324 QIPHELTERI
-334 GVVCLSLFLAVALMN
+334 GVVCLSLFLSVALMN

-363 VNLVIQVVAV
+363 VNLIIQVVAV

-446 TGWLNLLSP
+446 TGLLNFLG